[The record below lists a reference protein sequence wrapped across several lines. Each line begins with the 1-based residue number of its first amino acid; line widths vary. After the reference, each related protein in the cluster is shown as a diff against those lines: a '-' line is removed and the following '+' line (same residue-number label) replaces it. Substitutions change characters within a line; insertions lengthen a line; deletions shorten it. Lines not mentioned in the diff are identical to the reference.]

1 MITREVANSNS
12 KKYSTSVVIVY
23 TIIYVSNETKMTTNY
38 GNEEAH
44 KMWLWSLAK
53 ENLVGT
59 MATKHGCEG
68 CIKWKPYAKWI
79 VNLLVLSSPNAGDI
93 SLQLGLSL
101 R

>member
-44 KMWLWSLAK
+44 KMWL
-53 ENLVGT
+53 
-59 MATKHGCEG
+59 
-68 CIKWKPYAKWI
+68 
-79 VNLLVLSSPNAGDI
+79 
-93 SLQLGLSL
+93 
-101 R
+101 